1 MKRVHTTLAIATAA
15 AVLIGWRLWSLD
27 PPAGGQRP
35 ASGSPVAQHATPAPV
50 PTPTPPNQP
59 HIDVQPVAE
68 RGGQTA
74 AAANLLEQRGCW
86 VSEQRFDAETGDYRD
101 VYTCPSGQPAP
112 HVYESW
118 SDDTLASLAYG
129 DHKAA
134 EVLGLRHVV
143 SENVDREALG
153 LSLLYRSVALSGD
166 PAVFHRAIGRRY
178 AYLAVNG
185 EPQRHNLRQ
194 LLVFSLIGSRLG
206 GSGFDPAPIE
216 QRLQE
221 IATPA
226 REIAQLH
233 DVADRLL
240 QSMAGLQ
247 REVTGNDSIAEVI
260 ADA

>member
-1 MKRVHTTLAIATAA
+1 MNRVHTMLAIATVA

-27 PPAGGQRP
+27 PSAGGQR
-35 ASGSPVAQHATPAPV
+35 AAGGSTVAQHATPAP
-50 PTPTPPNQP
+50 PPTPPTQP
-59 HIDVQPVAE
+59 HIDAQPVAE
-68 RGGQTA
+68 SGGPTGT
-74 AAANLLEQRGCW
+74 AANLLEKRGCW

-101 VYTCPSGQPAP
+101 VYTCPSGQPLP

-143 SENVDREALG
+143 SENADQEALG

-166 PAVFHRAIGRRY
+166 PAVFHKAIGRRY
-178 AYLAVNG
+178 AYLTVNG
-185 EPQRHNLRQ
+185 EPQLHNLRQ

-206 GSGFDPAPIE
+206 GSGFDPAPVE

-221 IATPA
+221 VAVPA
-226 REIAQLH
+226 QEIAKLH
-233 DVADRLL
+233 DVADRILQTMASL
-240 QSMAGLQ
+240 QS
-247 REVTGNDSIAEVI
+247 EVTGNDSIAEVI